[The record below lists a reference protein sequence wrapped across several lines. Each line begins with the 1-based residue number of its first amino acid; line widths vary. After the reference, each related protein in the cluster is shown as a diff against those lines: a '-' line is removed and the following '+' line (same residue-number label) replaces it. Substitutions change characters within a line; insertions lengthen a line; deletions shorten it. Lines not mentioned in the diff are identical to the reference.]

1 MNEEENLQ
9 RALDMALAHADE
21 VIVSDGGSTD
31 STLSIA
37 HSSTASV
44 VSSEPGRG
52 PQLNR
57 GGASANSDILL
68 FLHADTTLPEGGL
81 DQVRAAIGDGAVGGG
96 FSVQFDA
103 ATFWFRVGSRIVN
116 FRTRLTGIPLGDQG
130 QFVTA
135 QVFASMGGYQPWP
148 ILEDLDFARRL
159 KQQGRLKILDSAVTT
174 SARRYLARG
183 TIRTIATN
191 WMIWTLFLVG
201 VSPHRLA

>member
-1 MNEEENLQ
+1 
-9 RALDMALAHADE
+9 MALAHADE

-57 GGASANSDILL
+57 GAASANSDILL

-81 DQVRAAIGDGAVGGG
+81 DQVRAAIADGAVGGG

-159 KQQGRLKILDSAVTT
+159 KQQGRLKILDSTATT

-183 TIRTIATN
+183 TTRTIATN
-191 WMIWTLFLVG
+191 WLIWALYLFG
-201 VSPHRLA
+201 VSPHRLAKLYKNVR

>member
-1 MNEEENLQ
+1 
-9 RALDMALAHADE
+9 MALAHADE

-57 GGASANSDILL
+57 GAASANSDILL

-81 DQVRAAIGDGAVGGG
+81 DQVRAAIADGAVGGG

-183 TIRTIATN
+183 TTRTIATN

-201 VSPHRLA
+201 VSPHRLAMLYKQVR